1 MEKEFFTKI
10 LPNRKIIKFI
20 EFPKLNLN
28 LDEPEAFLS
37 IFYELMK
44 SKSVPK
50 AIQTLIEDGILS
62 HLIKCEDWIQGFTKT
77 LVLQEGKYFKATY
90 SEMNLVKKVM
100 DKWIVGCL

>member
-44 SKSVPK
+44 SKSVSK
-50 AIQTLIEDGILS
+50 AVQTLIEDGILS
-62 HLIKCEDWIQGFTKT
+62 HIIKCENWIQGFMKT
-77 LVLQEGKYFKATY
+77 LVLQDGKFFKASN
-90 SEMNLVKKVM
+90 SEMTIVKNVM